1 MFLLNLAT
9 IFNPASSAAAEYP
22 SLSRA
27 MLFTRCTC
35 MFFEV
40 SDEVIGE
47 APEVESETIFSSCS
61 TIFDLLFLVL
71 LVASALFLLT
81 FWYFQVPARLA
92 T

>member
-1 MFLLNLAT
+1 MQLLRNSTVFLLNLAT
-9 IFNPASSAAAEYP
+9 IFNPASSAVAEYP

-47 APEVESETIFSSCS
+47 APGVESETIFSSCS
-61 TIFDLLFLVL
+61 TIFDLF
-71 LVASALFLLT
+71 
-81 FWYFQVPARLA
+81 FWFF
-92 T
+92 